1 MRRNNK
7 ALYEQIMKNVSRE
20 IKKVLNESID
30 LSKYDKKIRDIIYDY
45 FEKDA
50 RDAWYQGCL
59 EDPHEQDWYIDDY
72 KRNFWSYHK
81 DGLYDH
87 VYRKL
92 SGIDDSVNS
101 DDVTNYIKR
110 NIGSIDIDKII
121 EEAHHDIIDELEE

>member
-1 MRRNNK
+1 MIQRNK
-7 ALYEQIMKNVSRE
+7 KLYEQIMKNISRE
-20 IKKVLNESID
+20 VKNALYESVN
-30 LSKYDKKIRDIIYDY
+30 LSQYDKRIRGIIYDY

-81 DGLYDH
+81 DDLYDV

-92 SGIDDSVNS
+92 SEIDDSVNF
-101 DDVTNYIKR
+101 DDVTDYIKN

-121 EEAHHDIIDELEE
+121 EEAHYDIIDELGE